1 MTPRQGAPAEA
12 FFLAGA
18 RGQRFCLY
26 HAPQGAWRGA
36 LVYVH
41 PFAEEMNK
49 SRRAAAQGA
58 RALAATGYGVLQI
71 DLHGCGDS
79 DGEFGDARWQHWKD
93 DLAAACHWL
102 AQRSGRAPGLWGLR
116 LGALL
121 ALDYARSASVP
132 VAQLVLWQPVLQ
144 GATFLTQFLRLRVAS
159 AMLDHDAAEGAAGTK
174 ELRAALQAGEA
185 LEVAGYLLAP
195 ALAAAIDALDALQ
208 LAPPCPVHWIEVV
221 ASDQRALAPAALR
234 VAAEWER
241 QGRAP
246 AMNKAVAPQFWTTQE
261 IAQAPALVELTCALL
276 Q

>member
-1 MTPRQGAPAEA
+1 MTAARPTPAEA

-18 RGQRFCLY
+18 RGERFCLY
-26 HAPQGAWRGA
+26 HASQGACRGA

-49 SRRAAAQGA
+49 SRRMAAQQA
-58 RALAATGYGVLQI
+58 RALAALGYAVLQI

-79 DGEFGDARWQHWKD
+79 DGEFGEARWEHWKD
-93 DLAAACHWL
+93 DLAAAVTWL
-102 AQRSGRAPGLWGLR
+102 GQRTGQAVGLWGLR

-121 ALDYARSASVP
+121 ALDYARTAP
-132 VAQLVLWQPVLQ
+132 VAQLLLWQPVLQ
-144 GATFLTQFLRLRVAS
+144 GATFVTQFLRLRVAS
-159 AMLDHDAAEGAAGTK
+159 GMLDDTANAGGTK

-195 ALAAAIDALDALQ
+195 ALVAAIDALDALQ

-221 ASDQRALAPAALR
+221 ASAERPITPAALR
-234 VAAEWER
+234 MAAEWER
-241 QGRAP
+241 QGAAP
-246 AMNKAVAPQFWTTQE
+246 TLVKVAALPFWSTQE
-261 IAQAPALVELTCALL
+261 IAESPELIDATCALF